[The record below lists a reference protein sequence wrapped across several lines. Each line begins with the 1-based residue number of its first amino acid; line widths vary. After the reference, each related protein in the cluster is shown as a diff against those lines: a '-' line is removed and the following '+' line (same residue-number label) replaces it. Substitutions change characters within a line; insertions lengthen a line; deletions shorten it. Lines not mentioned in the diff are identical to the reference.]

1 MTVETG
7 AEDERFGSGL
17 SPTVIR
23 LGWVSFFADVSSEM
37 LYPIVPI
44 FLTSVLGA
52 PVSAIGLIEG
62 VAEAVASL
70 LKSYFGALSDALG
83 RRKPFVFSGYVFSAL
98 SKPLIAAAG
107 GWPLVLVA
115 RSLDR
120 LGKGMRTAPRDALLA
135 DSVPPESLGR
145 AFGWHRGMDTMG
157 AVVGP
162 LIALWMLASF
172 HGSLRLAFV
181 AAFVPGLAGALLV
194 LSVPENA
201 PSRAGGRP
209 AARPSTAAVPLPASF
224 LMYMLGWGL
233 FSAANS
239 SDMFLLLRSKEI
251 GFSNTGT
258 VSLYV
263 LYNIIYAAASP
274 YLGTLADRIGRKHVV
289 VGGLGVF
296 AAVYAGFALA
306 TKSWHMWSL
315 YAVYGLYVAAT
326 DGAGKALAS
335 DLVPRESRGRALGIL
350 GTVTG
355 LASLAASVVAGQL
368 WSRVGSWAAF
378 AFGAGGALIG
388 GAVIAMTVRE
398 RSRSVSGGAT
408 P

>member
-1 MTVETG
+1 VSGLTG
-7 AEDERFGSGL
+7 VSDEKYGAGL

-52 PVSAIGLIEG
+52 PVSAVGLIEG

-83 RRKPFVFSGYVFSAL
+83 RRKPFVFSGYVFSAVA
-98 SKPLIAAAG
+98 KPLIAVAG

-162 LIALWMLASF
+162 LIALWMLSSY
-172 HGSLRLAFV
+172 HGSLRWAFV
-181 AAFVPGLAGALLV
+181 AAVVPGLAGALLV
-194 LSVPENA
+194 LTVAEHAPARDGGTSVA
-201 PSRAGGRP
+201 RA
-209 AARPSTAAVPLPASF
+209 STATIPLPTSF
-224 LMYMLGWGL
+224 FMYMLGWGL
-233 FSAANS
+233 FSIANS
-239 SDMFLLLRSKEI
+239 SDMFLLLRSKEV

-274 YLGTLADRIGRKHVV
+274 YLGSLADRIGRKHVV

-306 TKSWHMWSL
+306 SKSWHMWTL

-326 DGAGKALAS
+326 DGAGKALAA

-368 WSRVGSWAAF
+368 WSRIGSWAAF
-378 AFGAGGALIG
+378 AFGAAGALLG
-388 GAVIAMTVRE
+388 GIVIAATVLEKQRAK
-398 RSRSVSGGAT
+398 R
-408 P
+408 

>member
-1 MTVETG
+1 MDLK
-7 AEDERFGSGL
+7 DERSSKGL

-23 LGWVSFFADVSSEM
+23 LGWVSFLVDVSSEM

-44 FLTSVLGA
+44 FLTTVLGA
-52 PVSAIGLIEG
+52 PVSAVGIIEG
-62 VAEAVASL
+62 AAEAVASL
-70 LKSYFGALSDALG
+70 FKSYFGALSDALG

-98 SKPLIAAAG
+98 AKPLIAAAG

-145 AFGWHRGMDTMG
+145 AFGWHRGMDTLG

-172 HGSLRLAFV
+172 HGSLRWAFV
-181 AAFVPGLAGALLV
+181 AAVVPGLAGALLV
-194 LSVPENA
+194 LSVAENA
-201 PSRAGGRP
+201 SPRAGGRSTTNP
-209 AARPSTAAVPLPASF
+209 SAATMPLPASF
-224 LMYMLGWGL
+224 VTYMLGWGL

-263 LYNIIYAAASP
+263 LYNIIYACASP
-274 YLGTLADRIGRKHVV
+274 YLGGLADRIGRKHVV

-296 AAVYAGFALA
+296 AVVYAGFALA
-306 TKSWHMWSL
+306 SKSWHMWTL

-326 DGAGKALAS
+326 DGAGKALSA

-378 AFGAGGALIG
+378 AFGAAGALLG
-388 GAVIAMTVRE
+388 GIVIAATVSEKR
-398 RSRSVSGGAT
+398 RAR
-408 P
+408 

>member
-1 MTVETG
+1 VSGLTG
-7 AEDERFGSGL
+7 VSDEKYGAGL

-44 FLTSVLGA
+44 FLTTVLGA
-52 PVSAIGLIEG
+52 PVSAVGLIEG

-83 RRKPFVFSGYVFSAL
+83 RRKPFVFSGYIFSAL
-98 SKPLIAAAG
+98 SKPLIAVAG

-172 HGSLRLAFV
+172 HGSLRWAFV
-181 AAFVPGLAGALLV
+181 AAVVPGLAGALLV
-194 LSVPENA
+194 LTVAENA
-201 PSRAGGRP
+201 PARDGGHP
-209 AARPSTAAVPLPASF
+209 LAKSSSTSAPLPGSF
-224 LMYMLGWGL
+224 LMYMFGWGL
-233 FSAANS
+233 FSIANS
-239 SDMFLLLRSKEI
+239 SDMFLLLRSKEV

-274 YLGTLADRIGRKHVV
+274 YLGSLADRIGRKHVV

-306 TKSWHMWSL
+306 SKSWHMWTL

-326 DGAGKALAS
+326 DGAGKALAA

-378 AFGAGGALIG
+378 AFGAAGALLG
-388 GAVIAMTVRE
+388 GIVIAATVLEKQRAK
-398 RSRSVSGGAT
+398 R
-408 P
+408 

>member
-1 MTVETG
+1 VIVEAG
-7 AEDERFGSGL
+7 AKNERFGSGL

-23 LGWVSFFADVSSEM
+23 LGWVSFLADVSSEM

-52 PVSAIGLIEG
+52 PVSAVGLIEG
-62 VAEAVASL
+62 AAEAVASL

-120 LGKGMRTAPRDALLA
+120 LGKGMRAAPRDALLA

-162 LIALWMLASF
+162 LIALWLLASF
-172 HGSLRLAFV
+172 HGSLRWAFV
-181 AAFVPGLAGALLV
+181 AAVVPGLAGALLV

-201 PSRAGGRP
+201 PSRAGGSP
-209 AARPSTAAVPLPASF
+209 AAKTSAAAVPLPASF
-224 LMYMLGWGL
+224 LLYMLGWGL

-239 SDMFLLLRSKEI
+239 SDMFLLLRSKEV

-274 YLGTLADRIGRKHVV
+274 YLGSLADRIGRKHVV

-378 AFGAGGALIG
+378 AFGAAGALIG
-388 GAVIAMTVRE
+388 GIVIAMTVRE
-398 RSRSVSGGAT
+398 RSRSVSGEAT

>member
-1 MTVETG
+1 MNG
-7 AEDERFGSGL
+7 ANGAVAEMGRTKEGL

-23 LGWVSFFADVSSEM
+23 LGWVSFLADVSSEM

-52 PVSAIGLIEG
+52 PISAVGLIEG

-98 SKPLIAAAG
+98 AKPLIAIAG
-107 GWPLVLVA
+107 GWPLVFVA
-115 RSLDR
+115 RALDR

-157 AVVGP
+157 AVIGP

-172 HGSLRLAFV
+172 HGSLRWAFI
-181 AAFVPGLAGALLV
+181 AAVIPGLAGALLV
-194 LSVPENA
+194 LTVAEHAPARDGAMAATNA
-201 PSRAGGRP
+201 S
-209 AARPSTAAVPLPASF
+209 AVSLPLPPSF
-224 LMYMLGWGL
+224 LMYLVGWGV

-239 SDMFLLLRSKEI
+239 SDMFLLLRSKEV
-251 GFSNTGT
+251 GFSSTGT
-258 VSLYV
+258 VTLYV
-263 LYNIIYAAASP
+263 LYNIIYACASP
-274 YLGTLADRIGRKHVV
+274 YLGGLSDRIGRKNVV

-296 AAVYAGFALA
+296 SAVYAGFALA
-306 TKSWHMWSL
+306 SKSWHMWTL
-315 YAVYGLYVAAT
+315 YALYGLYVAAT

-355 LASLAASVVAGQL
+355 LASLAASVIAGQL
-368 WSRVGSWAAF
+368 WSRIGSWAAF
-378 AFGAGGALIG
+378 GFGAAGALIG
-388 GAVIAMTVRE
+388 GIVIAATVLEKQR
-398 RSRSVSGGAT
+398 T
-408 P
+408 

>member
-1 MTVETG
+1 MSVLTG
-7 AEDERFGSGL
+7 KQIGDAPTGL

-37 LYPIVPI
+37 LYPIIPL

-52 PVSAIGLIEG
+52 PVSAVGLIEG

-70 LKSYFGALSDALG
+70 LKSYFGVLSDALG
-83 RRKPFVFSGYVFSAL
+83 RRRPFVFSGYVLSAL
-98 SKPLIAAAG
+98 AKPLIAVAS

-135 DSVPPESLGR
+135 DSVPPENLGR

-172 HGSLRLAFV
+172 HGNLRWAFV
-181 AAFVPGLAGALLV
+181 AAVAPGLAGALLV
-194 LSVPENA
+194 LTVAEKA
-201 PSRAGGRP
+201 PARDGGSAVTKSS
-209 AARPSTAAVPLPASF
+209 AAIVPLPASF
-224 LMYMLGWGL
+224 LMYMIGWGI

-239 SDMFLLLRSKEI
+239 SDMFLLLRSKEV
-251 GFSNTGT
+251 GFSDTGA

-263 LYNIIYAAASP
+263 LYNIVYAVASP
-274 YLGTLADRIGRKHVV
+274 YLGALADRIGRKHVV
-289 VGGLGVF
+289 VGGLMVF
-296 AAVYAGFALA
+296 AIVYAGFAVA
-306 TKSWHMWSL
+306 AKPWHMWSL

-326 DGAGKALAS
+326 EGAGKALAS
-335 DLVPRESRGRALGIL
+335 GLVPRESRGRALGIL

-368 WSRVGSWAAF
+368 WSHVGSWAAF
-378 AFGAGGALIG
+378 AFGAAGALLG
-388 GAVIAMTVRE
+388 GLVIAVTV
-398 RSRSVSGGAT
+398 GK
-408 P
+408 

>member
-1 MTVETG
+1 MSGLTG
-7 AEDERFGSGL
+7 VSDEKYGAGL

-44 FLTSVLGA
+44 FLTTVLGA
-52 PVSAIGLIEG
+52 PVSAVGLIEG

-83 RRKPFVFSGYVFSAL
+83 RRKPFVFSGYIFSAL
-98 SKPLIAAAG
+98 SKPLIAVAG

-172 HGSLRLAFV
+172 HGSLRWAFV
-181 AAFVPGLAGALLV
+181 AAVVPGLAGALLV
-194 LSVPENA
+194 LTVAENA
-201 PSRAGGRP
+201 PARDGGHP
-209 AARPSTAAVPLPASF
+209 LAKSSSTSAPLPGSF
-224 LMYMLGWGL
+224 LMYMFGWGL
-233 FSAANS
+233 FSIANS
-239 SDMFLLLRSKEI
+239 SDMFLLLRSKEV

-274 YLGTLADRIGRKHVV
+274 YLGSLADRIGRKHVV

-306 TKSWHMWSL
+306 SKSWHMWTL

-326 DGAGKALAS
+326 DGAGKALAA

-378 AFGAGGALIG
+378 AFGAAGALLG
-388 GAVIAMTVRE
+388 GIVIAATVLEKQRAK
-398 RSRSVSGGAT
+398 R
-408 P
+408 

>member
-1 MTVETG
+1 LTRVS
-7 AEDERFGSGL
+7 DEKYGTGL

-23 LGWVSFFADVSSEM
+23 LGWVSFLADVSSEM

-44 FLTSVLGA
+44 FLTTVLGA
-52 PVSAIGLIEG
+52 PVSVVGLIEG

-83 RRKPFVFSGYVFSAL
+83 RRKPFVFSGYIFSAL
-98 SKPLIAAAG
+98 SKPLIAVAG

-172 HGSLRLAFV
+172 HGSLRWAFV
-181 AAFVPGLAGALLV
+181 AAVVPGLAGALLV
-194 LSVPENA
+194 LTVAENA
-201 PSRAGGRP
+201 PARDGGHP
-209 AARPSTAAVPLPASF
+209 LAKSSSTSAPLPASF
-224 LMYMLGWGL
+224 LMYMFGWGL
-233 FSAANS
+233 FSIANS
-239 SDMFLLLRSKEI
+239 SDMFLLLRSKEV

-274 YLGTLADRIGRKHVV
+274 YLGSLADRIGRKHVV

-306 TKSWHMWSL
+306 SKSWHMWTL

-326 DGAGKALAS
+326 DGAGKALAA

-378 AFGAGGALIG
+378 TFGAAGALLG
-388 GAVIAMTVRE
+388 GIVIAATVLEKQRAK
-398 RSRSVSGGAT
+398 R
-408 P
+408 